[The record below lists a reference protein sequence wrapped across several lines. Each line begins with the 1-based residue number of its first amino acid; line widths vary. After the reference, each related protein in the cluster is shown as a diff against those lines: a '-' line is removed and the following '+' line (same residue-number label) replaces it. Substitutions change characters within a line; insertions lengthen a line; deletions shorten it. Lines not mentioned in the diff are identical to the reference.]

1 MVRSIEKFAV
11 VGLGAEYGNFHRVS
25 PGFMEVRL
33 FARNLVGYPLANAAA
48 ICANRIFTIVI
59 EGKIIA

>member
-1 MVRSIEKFAV
+1 
-11 VGLGAEYGNFHRVS
+11 
-25 PGFMEVRL
+25 MEVRL
-33 FARNLVGYPLANAAA
+33 FAKSLVGYPPTNATA